1 MFSFECVNTQHCKKM
16 ITDADNQQAYIDNGL
31 KPLLKYI
38 ADNNFNDQVHAI
50 EMFNE
55 PEWMIVG
62 GSGVNQK
69 VFNDESK
76 GLARVQEFTT
86 KCNKEIQNAGFKAT
100 VGSASLKWSCTTG
113 HWCVGDWWADTN
125 IDFRTVHYYSWM
137 AYGGNQFDPFS
148 SKPSDWGLTGDV
160 LIGESPSYT
169 DDSFGH
175 GKISV

>member
-1 MFSFECVNTQHCKKM
+1 MFGKDGKFKTFPDNFYNDANDFFTRAKKHNLKVILTMFSFECVNTKKCKKM

-38 ADNNFNDQVHAI
+38 TDNDFKDQVHAI

-69 VFNDESK
+69 IFNDESK

-113 HWCVGDWWADTN
+113 HWCVGDWWANTN

-137 AYGGNQFDPFS
+137 A
-148 SKPSDWGLTGDV
+148 
-160 LIGESPSYT
+160 
-169 DDSFGH
+169 
-175 GKISV
+175 